1 LPKRTKIKI
10 ETGTMGNPYLNRDET
25 IILTT
30 QRIRINSTL
39 IDVMLTNQRLILVD
53 SSHAEFRPQTIP
65 LTTIETVMIGEDADG
80 NPVISLSLSALTPQ
94 GATQS
99 KELIF
104 SQKASGER
112 KQERDEWV
120 KQLKEQIASVREQ
133 ALSIKIIS
141 PDRES
146 AIQPDEIKPDRIAR
160 YPVDSPFKGNN
171 YPSKGHGVPSEPEDS
186 TKDSKIEFVSQEKV
200 IPIITE
206 VTEYEAMAGKAEQKS
221 ATLASRFHPPAPPPA
236 RSKTIVIT
244 AIVII
249 ILAII
254 GAGVIYSTSLQGNSG
269 TPPEPVNTPTIPP
282 VATTIPPPT
291 VQQTVTPQATII
303 LPTQPEVLIPP
314 TGVWVRVIYSGNF
327 TGSIGSAG
335 KMRPVNSSGDKF
347 YQIPTVDGIVQ
358 ALIQKLDA
366 SGKILTAEV
375 YRNGTMVKNVSITAP
390 RGTIDLV
397 VDLKRV

>member
-1 LPKRTKIKI
+1 
-10 ETGTMGNPYLNRDET
+10 MGNPYLNRDES

-39 IDVMLTNQRLILVD
+39 TDVLLTNQRLILVD
-53 SSHAEFRPQTIP
+53 PSHAQFRPQTIP
-65 LTTIETVMIGEDADG
+65 LTTIETVMTGEDAEG
-80 NPVISLSLSALTPQ
+80 NPILSLSLSAITPQ

-104 SQKASGER
+104 SQKTMGER

-120 KQLKEQIASVREQ
+120 KQLKDQIASVREQ

-146 AIQPDEIKPDRIAR
+146 AIQSGEIKPDRIAR
-160 YPVDSPFKGNN
+160 YPVDSPFKGTSHS
-171 YPSKGHGVPSEPEDS
+171 SKEPGVTSELRDSAEDS
-186 TKDSKIEFVSQEKV
+186 EIESVSPEKV
-200 IPIITE
+200 IPTITE
-206 VTEYEAMAGKAEQKS
+206 TTVPFVPVGEAEQKS
-221 ATLASRFHPPAPPPA
+221 GTLASRFHPPASPPN
-236 RSKTIVIT
+236 RSKIIAVT
-244 AIVII
+244 AIII
-249 ILAII
+249 IFLALI

-282 VATTIPPPT
+282 VTTTIPTPT

-303 LPTQPEVLIPP
+303 LPTQPQVLIPP

-335 KMRPVNSSGDKF
+335 KMRPVTGSIDQF
-347 YQIPTVDGIVQ
+347 YQVPTVDGIVQ
-358 ALIQKLDA
+358 ALIQKKDG
-366 SGKILTAEV
+366 SGNLLTAEV

-390 RGTIDLV
+390 RGTIDLTV
-397 VDLKRV
+397 NLKSV

>member
-1 LPKRTKIKI
+1 MT
-10 ETGTMGNPYLNRDET
+10 
-25 IILTT
+25 
-30 QRIRINSTL
+30 
-39 IDVMLTNQRLILVD
+39 
-53 SSHAEFRPQTIP
+53 
-65 LTTIETVMIGEDADG
+65 GEDAEG

-104 SQKASGER
+104 SQMLRGER

-120 KQLKEQIASVREQ
+120 KQLKEHIASVREQ

-146 AIQPDEIKPDRIAR
+146 AIQSGEIKPDRIAR
-160 YPVDSPFKGNN
+160 YPVDSPFKGTSHSLQE
-171 YPSKGHGVPSEPEDS
+171 PGLPSEQEDAVAESGSAPVSPEN
-186 TKDSKIEFVSQEKV
+186 V
-200 IPIITE
+200 IPTITE
-206 VTEYEAMAGKAEQKS
+206 AMESIAPVGEAEQKS
-221 ATLASRFHPPAPPPA
+221 GTLASRFHPPAPPSNK
-236 RSKTIVIT
+236 SKTIAVT
-244 AIVII
+244 AIIII
-249 ILAII
+249 ILALI
-254 GAGVIYSTSLQGNSG
+254 GAGLIYSTSMPGNSG

-282 VATTIPPPT
+282 VTTTIPTPT

-314 TGVWVRVIYSGNF
+314 TGVWVRVIYPGNF

-335 KMRPVNSSGDKF
+335 KMRPVTGSVDRF
-347 YQIPTVDGIVQ
+347 YQVPTVDGIVQ
-358 ALIQKLDA
+358 ALIQKQDA
-366 SGKILTAEV
+366 SGNILTAEV

-397 VDLKRV
+397 IDLKRV

>member
-1 LPKRTKIKI
+1 
-10 ETGTMGNPYLNRDET
+10 MGNPYLNRDET

-39 IDVMLTNQRLILVD
+39 TDVMLTNQRLILVD
-53 SSHAEFRPQTIP
+53 PGHAQFRPQTIP
-65 LTTIETVMIGEDADG
+65 LTTIETVMTGEDADS

-133 ALSIKIIS
+133 ALSTRITAS
-141 PDRES
+141 DQETGNLS
-146 AIQPDEIKPDRIAR
+146 AEIKPDRIAR
-160 YPVDSPFKGNN
+160 FPVDSPFKGTSHSMQE
-171 YPSKGHGVPSEPEDS
+171 PGLTSEQKDSGEETGSEP
-186 TKDSKIEFVSQEKV
+186 VSPDKG
-200 IPIITE
+200 IPTITE
-206 VTEYEAMAGKAEQKS
+206 AMESITPVGEVEQKS
-221 ATLASRFHPPAPPPA
+221 GTLASRFHPPASPPD
-236 RSKTIVIT
+236 RSKTIVVT
-244 AIVII
+244 AIII
-249 ILAII
+249 IFLALI
-254 GAGVIYSTSLQGNSG
+254 GAGLIYSTSMPGNSG

-282 VATTIPPPT
+282 VTTTIPTPA

-303 LPTQPEVLIPP
+303 LPTQPQVLIPP
-314 TGVWVRVIYSGNF
+314 TGVWVRVIYPGNF

-335 KMRPVNSSGDKF
+335 KMRPVTGSVDKF
-347 YQIPTVDGIVQ
+347 YQVPTVDGIVQ
-358 ALIQKLDA
+358 ALIQKQDA
-366 SGKILTAEV
+366 SGNILTAEV

>member
-1 LPKRTKIKI
+1 
-10 ETGTMGNPYLNRDET
+10 MGNPYLNRDET

-39 IDVMLTNQRLILVD
+39 TDVMLTNQRLILVD
-53 SSHAEFRPQTIP
+53 PGHAQFRPQTIP
-65 LTTIETVMIGEDADG
+65 LTTIETVMTGEDADS

-133 ALSIKIIS
+133 AFSIKIIS

-146 AIQPDEIKPDRIAR
+146 AIQSGEIKPDRIAR
-160 YPVDSPFKGNN
+160 FPVDSPFKGTSHSMQE
-171 YPSKGHGVPSEPEDS
+171 PGLTSEQKDSGEETGSEP
-186 TKDSKIEFVSQEKV
+186 VSPDKG
-200 IPIITE
+200 IPTITE
-206 VTEYEAMAGKAEQKS
+206 ATESITPVGEVEQKS
-221 ATLASRFHPPAPPPA
+221 GTLASRFHPPASPPD
-236 RSKTIVIT
+236 RSKTIVVT
-244 AIVII
+244 AIII
-249 ILAII
+249 IFLALI
-254 GAGVIYSTSLQGNSG
+254 GAGVIYSTNLQGNSV
-269 TPPEPVNTPTIPP
+269 TPPEPVITPTIPP
-282 VATTIPPPT
+282 ETTTIPTPT
-291 VQQTVTPQATII
+291 VQPTVTPQATII

-314 TGVWVRVIYSGNF
+314 TGVWVRVIYPGNF

-335 KMRPVNSSGDKF
+335 KMRPVTGSVDQF
-347 YQIPTVDGIVQ
+347 YQVPTVDGIVQ
-358 ALIQKLDA
+358 ALIQKLDG
-366 SGKILTAEV
+366 SGNVLTAEV

-390 RGTIDLV
+390 RGTIDLT
-397 VDLKRV
+397 VDLKQV

>member
-1 LPKRTKIKI
+1 
-10 ETGTMGNPYLNRDET
+10 MGNPYLNRDET

-39 IDVMLTNQRLILVD
+39 TDVMLTNQRLILVD
-53 SSHAEFRPQTIP
+53 PGHAQFRPQTIP
-65 LTTIETVMIGEDADG
+65 LTTIETVMTGEDADG

-120 KQLKEQIASVREQ
+120 KQLKEQIASVREE

-146 AIQPDEIKPDRIAR
+146 AIQSGEIKPDRIAR
-160 YPVDSPFKGNN
+160 FPVDSPFKGKSHSMQE
-171 YPSKGHGVPSEPEDS
+171 PGSTSEQRDSGEDTGSEP
-186 TKDSKIEFVSQEKV
+186 VSPDKV
-200 IPIITE
+200 IPTITE
-206 VTEYEAMAGKAEQKS
+206 ATESITPVGEVEQKS
-221 ATLASRFHPPAPPPA
+221 DTLASRFHTPAAPSNK
-236 RSKTIVIT
+236 SKIIAVT
-244 AIVII
+244 AITII
-249 ILAII
+249 FLALI
-254 GAGVIYSTSLQGNSG
+254 GAGVIYSASLQGNSG
-269 TPPEPVNTPTIPP
+269 IPPEPVDTPTIPP
-282 VATTIPPPT
+282 VTTTIPTPA

-303 LPTQPEVLIPP
+303 LPTQPQVLIPP
-314 TGVWVRVIYSGNF
+314 TGVWVRVIYPGNF

-335 KMRPVNSSGDKF
+335 KMRPVTGSVDRF
-347 YQIPTVDGIVQ
+347 YQVPTVDGIVQ
-358 ALIQKLDA
+358 ALIQKQDG
-366 SGKILTAEV
+366 SGNVLTAEV

-390 RGTIDLV
+390 RGTIDIML
-397 VDLKRV
+397 DLKRV

>member
-1 LPKRTKIKI
+1 
-10 ETGTMGNPYLNRDET
+10 MGNPYLNRDET

-39 IDVMLTNQRLILVD
+39 TDVMLTNQRLILVD
-53 SSHAEFRPQTIP
+53 PGHAQFRPLTIP
-65 LTTIETVMIGEDADG
+65 LTTIETVMTGEDADG

-104 SQKASGER
+104 SQKVKGER

-133 ALSIKIIS
+133 ALTIKIIS

-146 AIQPDEIKPDRIAR
+146 AIQSGEIKPDRIAR
-160 YPVDSPFKGNN
+160 YPVDSPFKGTSHSMQEPGLTSEQND
-171 YPSKGHGVPSEPEDS
+171 SGEETGSEP
-186 TKDSKIEFVSQEKV
+186 VLPEKV
-200 IPIITE
+200 SPIITE
-206 VTEYEAMAGKAEQKS
+206 ATEPIVPVGEPEQKS
-221 ATLASRFHPPAPPPA
+221 ETLASRFHPPAAPSNK
-236 RSKTIVIT
+236 SKTIAVM
-244 AIVII
+244 AII
-249 ILAII
+249 IIFLALI
-254 GAGVIYSTSLQGNSG
+254 GAGVIYSTSPQGNSG
-269 TPPEPVNTPTIPP
+269 TPSEPVNTPTIPP
-282 VATTIPPPT
+282 VTTTIPTPT

-303 LPTQPEVLIPP
+303 LPTQPQVLIPP
-314 TGVWVRVIYSGNF
+314 TGVWVRVIYPGNF

-335 KMRPVNSSGDKF
+335 KMRPVTGSVDQF
-347 YQIPTVDGIVQ
+347 YQVPTVDGIVQ
-358 ALIQKLDA
+358 ALIQKLDG
-366 SGKILTAEV
+366 SGNVLTAEV

-397 VDLKRV
+397 IDLKRV